1 MKNKFEGISNILS
14 GEAQEQNQKK
24 KQIQSCDS
32 DEIKS
37 TSFRMTRSHSRKLFV
52 LVSRDRLPTKCRTA
66 HSSLKRVSL
75 IRAMQSV
82 RS

>member
-37 TSFRMTRSHSRKLFV
+37 TSFRMKLSIHRRLKIEAANQGRKDYQV
-52 LVSRDRLPTKCRTA
+52 LETALLEYFDRIDK
-66 HSSLKRVSL
+66 KK
-75 IRAMQSV
+75 
-82 RS
+82 